1 MLWFLGIAALAAAC
15 ARPAAAR
22 VLQVGVGQT
31 YASPSAAAAVAR
43 DGDTIAIFPGTYYDC
58 AAWRANRLT
67 IAGTAPDVVIS
78 DLACAGKA
86 AFVISGNGV
95 VVRGLVFTRIRV
107 SDGNGAGIRLEGH
120 DLTVEDSRFINDQV
134 GILAAE
140 PGGTLRIA
148 GCVFSDNG
156 DSPEGRP
163 THGVL
168 AGRLDRLRIE
178 RSVFRKARG
187 GDHVTSSAL
196 DTALVGNR
204 LIDEGGAMAGPLVTV
219 HGGRLTLDGNT
230 VELPAG
236 LSDRPG
242 AVLVTGEA
250 SRVTV
255 DENTLIEPSGKVPLL
270 RNWSGVAAAAAGNT
284 VPPKAV
290 AVSDDGATYHRLRAR
305 MAILRDQ
312 AHAIAGSARHRM
324 AAVARGLHLIP

>member
-1 MLWFLGIAALAAAC
+1 M
-15 ARPAAAR
+15 
-22 VLQVGVGQT
+22 LQVGAGQI

-58 AAWRANRLT
+58 AAWRANRLV
-67 IAGTAPDVVIS
+67 IAATAPEAVVS

-107 SDGNGAGIRLEGH
+107 PDGNGAGIRLEGH

-148 GCVFSDNG
+148 GCVFSGNG
-156 DSPEGRP
+156 DSPEGQP

-168 AGRLDRLRIE
+168 AGQLDRLRIE
-178 RSVFRKARG
+178 HSVFRKARG

-204 LIDEGGAMAGPLVTV
+204 LIDEGGAMAGPLVMV

-230 VELPAG
+230 VELDAG
-236 LSDRPG
+236 SAKRPG

-250 SRVTV
+250 SRITV
-255 DENTLIEPSGKVPLL
+255 DGNTLIEPRGKVPLL
-270 RNWSGVAAAAAGNT
+270 RDWTGVAASAADNT
-284 VPPKAV
+284 VPVNAV
-290 AVSDDGATYHRLRAR
+290 AVSDSGATYHRLRAQ
-305 MAILRDQ
+305 MALLRDQ
-312 AHAIAGSARHRM
+312 AHSIAGSARRRV
-324 AAVARGLHLIP
+324 AAVARGLRLIP